1 MLRAVSSATR
11 LLFRLYTLRLFG
23 VDSSPAGQPLSS
35 VSSVSKGVARNPQL
49 GLVTD
54 RLELEDA
61 GLLEG
66 LLPREVPGVLKEAEA
81 LPRMAMRNVG

>member
-11 LLFRLYTLRLFG
+11 LLFRLYTLWLFG
-23 VDSSPAGQPLSS
+23 VDASPAGQPLSS
-35 VSSVSKGVARNPQL
+35 VSKAVARNPQL

-54 RLELEDA
+54 GLELQNV

-66 LLPREVPGVLKEAEA
+66 LLLREVPGVLKEAEA
-81 LPRMAMRNVG
+81 LPRMAMRNFG